1 MTKAQQVYREVRKY
15 LSKHDARTFTVGII
29 AKPEL
34 LDAR

>member
-15 LSKHDARTFTVGII
+15 LNKDDARTFTIGII

-34 LDAR
+34 LDMR